1 MKVLFQKLEAFIKY
15 SITAIT
21 FLMFLPTLVYIAYFL
36 FLCYDV
42 DRVIAGVVTLFISI
56 YLNKSL

>member
-1 MKVLFQKLEAFIKY
+1 MRVLFQKLEAFIKY
-15 SITAIT
+15 SITAVT

-36 FLCYDV
+36 FLCYDMN
-42 DRVIAGVVTLFISI
+42 RVIAGAVTLFISI